1 MNPHGKRARLVIDPD
16 DQKRLLR
23 ALQLWADGG
32 EFVALRTRAFVLLL
46 WDGAVRTS
54 EALALN
60 IEEVVKDSRSRRP
73 AVVLVIEQRPRV
85 ENDYRGR
92 SIVLSPRT
100 QDAIRDYLEAARDG
114 GWLPNGQFKGPLF
127 ISTRHP
133 GEAQRLSPRSA
144 SHWWER
150 FQKEHAHDC
159 SDKYQL
165 EDVVMTGRVAY
176 VRAAGGKT
184 DSLSDHS
191 GISRRWAAEY
201 HSEPGSPS
209 PAEVM
214 AKLHRRR

>member
-23 ALQLWADGG
+23 ALQLWADSG

-46 WDGAVRTS
+46 WDGSVRTG

-60 IEEVVKDSRSRRP
+60 IEEVVKDSRSHRP
-73 AVVLVIEQRPRV
+73 AVVKVIEQRRRA
-85 ENDYRGR
+85 ENAYRGR

-100 QDAIRDYLEAARDG
+100 RDAIRDYLEAARDG
-114 GWLPNGQFKGPLF
+114 GWLPNGQLKGPLF
-127 ISTRHP
+127 LSTRHP
-133 GEAQRLSPRSA
+133 GKAQRLSPRSA
-144 SHWWER
+144 SHWWEQ
-150 FQKEHAHDC
+150 FQEMHASDC
-159 SDKYQL
+159 SRAYQL

-201 HSEPGSPS
+201 HSEPGPS
-209 PAEVM
+209 PEEVM
-214 AKLHRRR
+214 AKLHKSG